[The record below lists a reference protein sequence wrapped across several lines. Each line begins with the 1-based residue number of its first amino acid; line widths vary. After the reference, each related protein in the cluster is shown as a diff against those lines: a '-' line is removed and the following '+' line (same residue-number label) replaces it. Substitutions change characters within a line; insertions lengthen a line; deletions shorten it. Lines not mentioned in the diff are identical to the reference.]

1 MTVQHGESEKGTDHE
16 NIHHTVGPFLKQQ
29 QNSFISSSIVKKN
42 VKRARQASNAEIDQD
57 SRYGTWLQGF
67 NCRQEAEPTRQKEED
82 NHVLMLHPSPEVFTC
97 TQNQEVAKDTQKERV
112 EF

>member
-1 MTVQHGESEKGTDHE
+1 MTVQHGESEEKGTDHE
-16 NIHHTVGPFLKQQ
+16 NIQHTVGPFKTATEFLHIIQY
-29 QNSFISSSIVKKN
+29 SKKN
-42 VKRARQASNAEIDQD
+42 IKRARQASNEDQD

-82 NHVLMLHPSPEVFTC
+82 NHVPMLHPSPEVFTC